1 MLSAV
6 RGSEKICKLGNGE
19 MGKIVYGRRAS
30 QTCRYSL
37 SLLKGCVRYIF
48 ASLFCVSKRQHFR
61 NKEKWFLLHFE
72 SSFRSWNNQILT
84 FSIFKIMT
92 SSNAQAWNTK
102 HILLSNLES
111 KHNLLMKF
119 GQFMQS
125 HKIIFFI
132 KKFYKICD
140 LETSSRPF
148 LIFKESFVKKILW
161 RSACWSG

>member
-6 RGSEKICKLGNGE
+6 SGSEKICKWGNGE
-19 MGKIVYGRRAS
+19 MGKIVYGRRTS

-61 NKEKWFLLHFE
+61 NKEKWFLFHFE

-92 SSNAQAWNTK
+92 LSNAQAWDTK
-102 HILLSNLES
+102 HILLNNLAS
-111 KHNLLMKF
+111 KCSLVIKF
-119 GQFMQS
+119 RQFMQYY
-125 HKIIFFI
+125 KRIFLSKNSTKNVVWKLFPG
-132 KKFYKICD
+132 
-140 LETSSRPF
+140 PF
-148 LIFKESFVKKILW
+148 
-161 RSACWSG
+161 